1 MALSLTKLN
10 AVKVALAT
18 LNVDLA
24 SLVDKSGSMTWGSEK
39 GDRGESR
46 WNVSQK
52 VNTEITRA
60 VCAFDDDGIDLVFF
74 NDGYKIHTGIV
85 EATVRDAF
93 DNNRPNNG
101 TVLAPPMKAMID
113 KYLPAKVKTPASSG
127 GIFSKAKPAV
137 YEKMSPKKP
146 FAMLIWTDGS
156 PNDREKVEE
165 IIIDA
170 THRINKDSDFGIAVI
185 QVGHDSGATA
195 WLKTLDEGLEAKG
208 AAFDVV
214 AVVHFDEILAAKLSP
229 EDIVRVAFTG

>member
-1 MALSLTKLN
+1 MALSLTKLK
-10 AVKVALAT
+10 AVQAVLAA

-24 SLVDKSGSMTWGSEK
+24 SLVDLSGSMTFGSEK

-46 WNVSQK
+46 WNVSKK

-74 NDGYKIHTGIV
+74 NNRFTAYTGIV
-85 EATVRDAF
+85 EATVRETF
-93 DNNRPNNG
+93 DKHSPNNG
-101 TVLAPPMKAMID
+101 TVLAPPMQAMIN
-113 KYLPAKVKTPASSG
+113 KYLPAKVKTAASSG

-137 YEKMSPKKP
+137 YEKMSPAKP

-156 PNDREKVEE
+156 PADRDDVEAV
-165 IIIDA
+165 IIDA
-170 THRINKDSDFGIAVI
+170 TQRINKDSDFGIAII

-214 AVVHFDEILAAKLSP
+214 AVVHLDEILAAKLSP

>member
-46 WNVSQK
+46 WNVSKK

-74 NDGYKIHTGIV
+74 NDSYKVHTGIV
-85 EATVRDAF
+85 EATVRETF
-93 DNNRPNNG
+93 DKHNPNNG
-101 TVLAPPMKAMID
+101 TVLAPPMQAMIN
-113 KYLPAKVKTPASSG
+113 KYLPAKVKTAASSG
-127 GIFSKAKPAV
+127 GLFSKAKAAV

-156 PNDREKVEE
+156 PNDRDAVEAV
-165 IIIDA
+165 IIDA

-185 QVGHDSGATA
+185 QVGHDAGATA